1 MSEVVPPSVGMN
13 IRQTRGQPP
22 TLQHDLDAIGSQPP
36 HATISKPQLRQ
47 SGTLVLGPSP
57 QVPTQRPAGLGSKPH
72 PPILAA
78 LPVITNSNRS
88 DLPEQLRNVAVILS
102 DVSQDDGAGTKVT
115 PECVIRLRLLRDRF
129 SPDDLQVMIDLYTL
143 GATAKQVTEK
153 FGISLRSVK
162 RLLHQHGVRRER
174 PARHL

>member
-1 MSEVVPPSVGMN
+1 
-13 IRQTRGQPP
+13 
-22 TLQHDLDAIGSQPP
+22 
-36 HATISKPQLRQ
+36 
-47 SGTLVLGPSP
+47 
-57 QVPTQRPAGLGSKPH
+57 
-72 PPILAA
+72 
-78 LPVITNSNRS
+78 VITNSNRS
-88 DLPEQLRNVAVILS
+88 DLLEQLRNVAVILS

-115 PECVIRLRLLRDRF
+115 PECVIRLRLRRDRF

-143 GATAKQVTEK
+143 GATAKQVAEK